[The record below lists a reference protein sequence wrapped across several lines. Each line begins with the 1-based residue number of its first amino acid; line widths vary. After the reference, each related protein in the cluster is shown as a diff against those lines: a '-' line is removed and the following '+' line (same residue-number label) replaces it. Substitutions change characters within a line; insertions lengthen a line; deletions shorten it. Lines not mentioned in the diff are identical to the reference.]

1 MDRRPHRQ
9 RERGLE
15 GQGVVVDLR
24 HADGV
29 PDRRWKGNDDG
40 LGRRGPDPG
49 PHSGSAAF
57 ACSIPCNLC
66 GSTDVEQVRSKDR
79 HGHPLRSVICRR
91 CGLVW
96 TDPRPTPDQ
105 LREFYAREYRL
116 DYKGT
121 YQPTLTHVYRSGKVA
136 LERID
141 RLRPLLEPGLRLL
154 DVGAGS
160 GEVVYMLR
168 AMGCDASGLEPNEG
182 YALYASTVLGA
193 PVTHA
198 FYQDAAVAP
207 GSLDAVTMFHTLEH
221 LDSPFDV
228 MRRAREWLAPDGIL
242 LAEVPNVEAVC
253 QQPYQQFHRGHL
265 YHFNLA
271 ALEAMGRRAGYAVA
285 GDSTSPDGGNIS
297 VVFRKVDA
305 SPSVS
310 VENPSNFDRVRSVL
324 RRHTAVRHLLTR
336 YPYVRPVAK
345 LAARLDERRRAG
357 AQRPARAI
365 LDDLMTD
372 ARRRGAV

>member
-1 MDRRPHRQ
+1 MN
-9 RERGLE
+9 
-15 GQGVVVDLR
+15 
-24 HADGV
+24 DG
-29 PDRRWKGNDDG
+29 
-40 LGRRGPDPG
+40 
-49 PHSGSAAF
+49 
-57 ACSIPCNLC
+57 SIPCNLC
-66 GSTDVEQVRSKDR
+66 GATDVEQVRSKDR
-79 HGHPLRSVICRR
+79 HGNPLRSVICRR

-105 LREFYAREYRL
+105 LREFYAKEYRL

-121 YQPTLTHVYRSGKVA
+121 YQPTLAHVYRSGKVA
-136 LERID
+136 LERIG
-141 RLRPLLEPGLRLL
+141 RLRPLLKPGLRLL

-182 YALYASTVLGA
+182 YAQYASAVLGA
-193 PVTHA
+193 PVAHG
-198 FYQDAAVAP
+198 FYQDAVLVA
-207 GSLDAVTMFHTLEH
+207 GSLEVVTMFHTLEH

-228 MRRAREWLAPDGIL
+228 MRRAREWLAPGGFL
-242 LAEVPNVEAVC
+242 LVEVPNVEAVC
-253 QQPYQQFHRGHL
+253 QQPHQQFHRGHL

-271 ALEAMGRRAGYAVA
+271 ALESMGRRAGCAVV
-285 GDSTSPDGGNIS
+285 GSSTSPDGGNIS
-297 VVFRKVDA
+297 AVFRKVESTPA
-305 SPSVS
+305 ESGEIPG
-310 VENPSNFDRVRSVL
+310 NFDRVRSVL
-324 RRHTAVRHLLTR
+324 RRHTTVRHLLTR

-345 LAARLDERRRAG
+345 LAARLEEHRRAS